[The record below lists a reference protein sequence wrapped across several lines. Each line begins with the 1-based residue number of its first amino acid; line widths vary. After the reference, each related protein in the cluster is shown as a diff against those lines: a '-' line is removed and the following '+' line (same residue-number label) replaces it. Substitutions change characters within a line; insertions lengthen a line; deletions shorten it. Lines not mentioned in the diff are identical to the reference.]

1 MAENAA
7 SILAQPEIKD
17 MLSNM
22 APHERDRWLQDLSR
36 DYPGETAIINEQLGY
51 SDELRR
57 TADAEGRETGG
68 VYVAA
73 NPLEHL
79 NTGLSRMKGE
89 KERKEARAGAKD
101 LSGKKSSALERL
113 MRGVSGADGIA
124 EDERLNALPSPQ
136 SKPILESNLARIAE
150 EDMGPTNT
158 GVTGN
163 LITDNALVKKQKM
176 AADVL
181 RGGNLVGPIT
191 EDTAYKQRREES
203 DTFGPLIPFEDKNSF
218 YGDALR
224 KKRRQGP

>member
-7 SILAQPEIKD
+7 SILAQPQIKD

-101 LSGKKSSALERL
+101 LSDTKSSALERL

-124 EDERLNALPSPQ
+124 EDERLNALPSPR
-136 SKPILESNLARIAE
+136 SKPILESNLAQKAND
-150 EDMGPTNT
+150 DMGLTNT
-158 GVTGN
+158 GVGN
-163 LITDNALVKKQKM
+163 LIPGSTERP
-176 AADVL
+176 AAGPYPGL
-181 RGGNLVGPIT
+181 RAGPIT

-203 DTFGPLIPFEDKNSF
+203 DTFGPLIPFGRNKNSI
-218 YGDALR
+218 YGDTLR